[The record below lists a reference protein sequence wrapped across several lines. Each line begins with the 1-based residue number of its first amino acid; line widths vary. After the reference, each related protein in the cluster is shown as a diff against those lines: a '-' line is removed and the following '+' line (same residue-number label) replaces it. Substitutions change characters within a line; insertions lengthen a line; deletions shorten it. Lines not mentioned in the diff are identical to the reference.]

1 MGSSMS
7 SESVLWRRSW
17 EELGG
22 CGWSMNWIMLLTYLW
37 SELISE
43 FFF

>member
-1 MGSSMS
+1 MGHSMS
-7 SESVLWRRSW
+7 SESALWRRSW

-43 FFF
+43 IFF